1 MNPTAL
7 IENLKTRLQGL
18 TASQKIFY
26 GGSLL
31 ILLASFALL
40 AYTVNR
46 TEYATLYSRL
56 GEQDLGAVVEALKA
70 KKIPYE
76 LSSGGSVGVPKEQL
90 HEVRLLLATQGVLKG
105 AGVGFEIFD
114 QQKLGS
120 TEFVQKINYQRALQ
134 GELARTINQINEVVE
149 SRVHLVLPSESL
161 FLDEKKSPSAAV
173 VLKLR
178 QGAHLD
184 QQQVQGIVNLVSSAV
199 QGLQDDKVSVL
210 STDGQVLFR
219 KNALDNSFQLTNLQ
233 MQFRS
238 SVEEDMRRKVQS
250 LLEQVIGTGKVS
262 TRITVDMDFNQTQ
275 VAEEHYD
282 PDSAV
287 IRSQQR
293 SIENSQGAEPGAKGN
308 PDVPINVEAQL
319 MQSPANKPQQDKG
332 QKQEQDQALKKNA
345 TRQRE
350 TVNYEIN
357 RVNKQTTQ
365 APGGIKKVSVA
376 VLVDGVYE
384 MKPNAEGKTVPTFVA
399 RTPDQIKALEDLVK
413 KAIGYSEARGDQITV
428 SNIPFVTDAPES
440 DFVKAE
446 NRWVKLLKEHH
457 KTILNVLIVV
467 LGFFLV
473 VRPLLRRFQELADP
487 QKALPAAGTP
497 ALPQSGDEQPEGAA
511 ALPEKELTLRKRAI
525 ALVQRDP
532 DLATSIIRAYLRE
545 EASS

>member
-1 MNPTAL
+1 MNPNVL
-7 IENLKTRLQGL
+7 LEKLKSRLQGL

-26 GGSLL
+26 GGSLV
-31 ILLASFALL
+31 ILAGSLALL
-40 AYTVNR
+40 GYTVNR
-46 TEYATLYSRL
+46 TEYAPLHSRL
-56 GEQDLGAVVEALKA
+56 GEQDLAAVVETLKT

-76 LSSGGSVGVPKEQL
+76 LSGGSSVSVPREQL
-90 HEVRLLLATQGVLKG
+90 HEARLLLATQGVLKG

-134 GELARTINQINEVVE
+134 GELARTINQINEVQE
-149 SRVHLVLPSESL
+149 SRVHLVLPTESL
-161 FLDEKKSPSAAV
+161 FLDEKKPPSAAV

-178 QGAHLD
+178 SGAHLD
-184 QQQVQGIVNLVSSAV
+184 QQQVQGIVNLVAGAV
-199 QGLQDDKVSVL
+199 QGLQEDKVSIL

-233 MQFRS
+233 MQFRT

-250 LLEQVIGTGKVS
+250 LLEQVTGTGKVS

-275 VAEEHYD
+275 IAEEQYD
-282 PDSAV
+282 PDSQV

-293 SIENSQGAEPGAKGN
+293 SIENTQGKEAGAKGN

-319 MQSPANKPQQDKG
+319 MQSPASKAEKSD
-332 QKQEQDQALKKNA
+332 QEQTQGQGKNA
-345 TRQRE
+345 SRQRE

-357 RVNKQTTQ
+357 RVNRQTTQ
-365 APGGIKKVSVA
+365 APGSIKKVSVA

-384 MKPNAEGKTVPTFVA
+384 MKPNSEGKPVSTFVA
-399 RTPDQIKALEDLVK
+399 RPPEQLKILEDIVK

-428 SNIPFVTDAPES
+428 SNVPFATDGPES

-446 NRWVKLLKEHH
+446 NPWVKLLKEHH
-457 KTILNVLIVV
+457 RLILNLIIVV
-467 LGFFLV
+467 LAFFLII
-473 VRPLLRRFQELADP
+473 RPLMRRFHQLAEEP
-487 QKALPAAGTP
+487 KALPPSGPP
-497 ALPQSGDEQPEGAA
+497 ALLQSAEEATQGQD
-511 ALPEKELTLRKRAI
+511 ALPDHELTLRKRAV

-532 DLATSIIRAYLRE
+532 ELATAIIRSYLRE
-545 EASS
+545 EAANS

>member
-7 IENLKTRLQGL
+7 LENLKARLQGL
-18 TASQKIFY
+18 TSSQKIFY

-31 ILLASFALL
+31 ILLGSLVLL
-40 AYTVNR
+40 GYTVNR
-46 TEYATLYSRL
+46 VDYAPLYSRL
-56 GEQDLGAVVEALKA
+56 GEHDLGAVVETLKA

-76 LSSGGSVGVPKEQL
+76 LSGAGGVGVPKEQL
-90 HEVRLLLATQGVLKG
+90 HEVRLLLATQGVVKG

-134 GELARTINQINEVVE
+134 GELARTINQINEVQE
-149 SRVHLVLPSESL
+149 SRVHLVLPSDSL
-161 FLDEKKSPSAAV
+161 FLDEKKAPSAAV

-178 QGAHLD
+178 SGAHLD
-184 QQQVQGIVNLVSSAV
+184 QQQVQGIVNLVASAV
-199 QGLQDDKVSVL
+199 QGLQDDKVSIL

-250 LLEQVIGTGKVS
+250 LLEQVAGAGKVS

-293 SIENSQGAEPGAKGN
+293 SVENSQGNEPGAKGN

-319 MQSPANKPQQDKG
+319 MQNPSNKA
-332 QKQEQDQALKKNA
+332 QKQDQEQHKNA

-376 VLVDGVYE
+376 VLVDGTYE
-384 MKPNAEGKTVPTFVA
+384 MKPNSEGKSVSTFVS
-399 RTPDQIKALEDLVK
+399 RSPEQLKSLEDIVK

-440 DFVKAE
+440 DFIKAE
-446 NRWVKLLKEHH
+446 NRWVKLLKEHY
-457 KTILNVLIVV
+457 KMILNLLIVV
-467 LGFFLV
+467 LGFFLII
-473 VRPLLRRFQELADP
+473 RPLMRRFQQLAEAP
-487 QKALPAAGTP
+487 KALPAAGAP
-497 ALPQSGDEQPEGAA
+497 ALPESVEDGFLGLE
-511 ALPEKELTLRKRAI
+511 ALPEKELTLRKRAV

-532 DLATSIIRAYLRE
+532 DHATAIIRAYLRE
-545 EASS
+545 EAPSS

>member
-7 IENLKTRLQGL
+7 LENLKARLQGL

-31 ILLASFALL
+31 ILLGSFVLL
-40 AYTVNR
+40 GYTVNR
-46 TEYATLYSRL
+46 TEYAPLYSRL
-56 GEQDLGAVVEALKA
+56 SEQDLGSVVETLKA

-76 LSSGGSVGVPKEQL
+76 LSGAGGVGVPKEQL
-90 HEVRLLLATQGVLKG
+90 HEVRLLLATQGVVKG

-134 GELARTINQINEVVE
+134 GELARTINQINEVLE
-149 SRVHLVLPSESL
+149 SRVHLVLPSDSL
-161 FLDEKKSPSAAV
+161 FLDEKKAPSAAV

-178 QGAHLD
+178 NGAHLD
-184 QQQVQGIVNLVSSAV
+184 QQQVQGIVNLVASAV
-199 QGLQDDKVSVL
+199 QGLQDDKVSIL

-233 MQFRS
+233 MQFRG

-250 LLEQVIGTGKVS
+250 LLEQVAGAGKVS

-293 SIENSQGAEPGAKGN
+293 SVENNQGAEPGAKGN

-319 MQSPANKPQQDKG
+319 MQSPANKG
-332 QKQEQDQALKKNA
+332 QKQEQDQAQHKNA

-376 VLVDGVYE
+376 VLVDGTYE
-384 MKPNAEGKTVPTFVA
+384 MKPNAEGKSVSTFVA
-399 RTPDQIKALEDLVK
+399 RTPDQLKSLEDIVK
-413 KAIGYSEARGDQITV
+413 KSIGYSEARGDQITV

-440 DFVKAE
+440 DFIKAE
-446 NRWVKLLKEHH
+446 NHWVKLLKEHY
-457 KTILNVLIVV
+457 KMILNLVIVV
-467 LGFFLV
+467 LGFFLII
-473 VRPLLRRFQELADP
+473 RPLMRRFQQLAEAP
-487 QKALPAAGTP
+487 KALPAAGAP
-497 ALPQSGDEQPEGAA
+497 ALPASTEDQILGLE
-511 ALPEKELTLRKRAI
+511 ALPEKEITLRKRAV

-532 DLATSIIRAYLRE
+532 DLATAIIRAYLRE
-545 EASS
+545 EAPSA

>member
-1 MNPTAL
+1 MNPSAL
-7 IENLKTRLQGL
+7 FENLKARLEGL
-18 TASQKIFY
+18 TISQKIFY

-56 GEQDLGAVVEALKA
+56 GEQDLGAVVEVLKA

-76 LSSGGSVGVPKEQL
+76 LSGGGSIGVPREQL
-90 HEVRLLLATQGVLKG
+90 HEVRLGLATQGVLKG

-149 SRVHLVLPSESL
+149 SRVHLVLPTESV

-178 QGAHLD
+178 NGAHLD
-184 QQQVQGIVNLVSSAV
+184 QQQVQGIVNLVASAV

-293 SIENSQGAEPGAKGN
+293 SIESGQGAEPGAKGN

-319 MQSPANKPQQDKG
+319 MQSPGNKPQDKG
-332 QKQEQDQALKKNA
+332 QKGEQDQALKKNA

-357 RVNKQTTQ
+357 KVNKQTTQ

-376 VLVDGVYE
+376 VLVDGIYE

-399 RTPDQIKALEDLVK
+399 RTPDQIKSLEDLVK

-440 DFVKAE
+440 DFVKAD
-446 NRWVKLLKEHH
+446 NRWVKLLNEHY
-457 KTILNVLIVV
+457 KTLLNVLIVV

-473 VRPLLRRFQELADP
+473 VRPLLRRFQQLAEP
-487 QKALPAAGTP
+487 QKALPAAGAP
-497 ALPQSGDEQPEGAA
+497 ALPQSAEGLPEGVE
-511 ALPEKELTLRKRAI
+511 ALPEKELTLRKRVV

-532 DLATSIIRAYLRE
+532 DLATAIIRAYLRE
-545 EASS
+545 EAGA

>member
-1 MNPTAL
+1 MMNPSAL
-7 IENLKTRLQGL
+7 LNTLKTRLQGL
-18 TASQKIFY
+18 TKSQKIFF

-31 ILLASFALL
+31 IVLGSFVVLG
-40 AYTVNR
+40 YTVNR
-46 TEYATLYSRL
+46 TEYASLYSRL
-56 GEQDLGAVVEALKA
+56 GEQDLGAVVEVLKA

-76 LSSGGSVGVPKEQL
+76 LTAGGGVGVPRDQL
-90 HEVRLLLATQGVLKG
+90 HEVRLQLATQGVLKG

-134 GELARTINQINEVVE
+134 GELARTINQLNEVAE

-178 QGAHLD
+178 SGTHLD
-184 QQQVQGIVNLVSSAV
+184 QQQVQGIVNLVAGAV
-199 QGLQDDKVSVL
+199 QGLQDDKVSIL
-210 STDGQVLFR
+210 STDGQVLYR
-219 KNALDNSFQLTNLQ
+219 KSALDNSFQLTNLQ
-233 MQFRS
+233 MQFRT

-250 LLEQVIGTGKVS
+250 LLEQVIGIGKVS

-293 SIENSQGAEPGAKGN
+293 SIENSLDAEPGAKGN

-319 MQSPANKPQQDKG
+319 MQSPPKKG
-332 QKQEQDQALKKNA
+332 QKDEADAAAKKNA

-365 APGGIKKVSVA
+365 APGTIKKVSVA
-376 VLVDGVYE
+376 VLVDGTYE
-384 MKPNAEGKTVPTFVA
+384 MKPNAEGKNTHTFVA
-399 RTPDQIKALEDLVK
+399 RAPEQIKALEDIVK

-428 SNIPFVTDAPES
+428 SNIPFVTDGPES
-440 DFVKAE
+440 EFVKAE

-457 KTILNVLIVV
+457 RMILNLIIVV

-473 VRPLLRRFQELADP
+473 VRPLMRKFNQLAEAP
-487 QKALPAAGTP
+487 KALPAGSP
-497 ALPQSGDEQPEGAA
+497 ALPAA
-511 ALPEKELTLRKRAI
+511 AGEPLQELEALPEKEITLRKRAV

-532 DLATSIIRAYLRE
+532 DHATAIIRSYLRE
-545 EASS
+545 ESNA

>member
-1 MNPTAL
+1 MNPTVL
-7 IENLKTRLQGL
+7 LENLKTRLQGL

-31 ILLASFALL
+31 IVLGTFVLF

-56 GEQDLGAVVEALKA
+56 GEQDLGAVVETLKA

-76 LSSGGSVGVPKEQL
+76 LSGGGVAVPKEQL
-90 HEVRLLLATQGVLKG
+90 HEVRLLLATQGVVKG

-134 GELARTINQINEVVE
+134 GELARTINQINEVQE
-149 SRVHLVLPSESL
+149 CRVHLVLPSDSL

-178 QGAHLD
+178 SGAHLD
-184 QQQVQGIVNLVSSAV
+184 QQQVQGVVNLVGGAV
-199 QGLQDDKVSVL
+199 QGLQDDKVSTL

-250 LLEQVIGTGKVS
+250 LLEQVTGAGKVS
-262 TRITVDMDFNQTQ
+262 TRITVDMDFSQTQ

-293 SIENSQGAEPGAKGN
+293 SIENNQGTEPGAKGN

-319 MQSPANKPQQDKG
+319 MQSPANKA
-332 QKQEQDQALKKNA
+332 QKQEQEQGQHKNA

-376 VLVDGVYE
+376 VLVDGTYE
-384 MKPNAEGKTVPTFVA
+384 MKPNSEGKSVSTFVA
-399 RTPDQIKALEDLVK
+399 RTPDQLKALEDIVK
-413 KAIGYSEARGDQITV
+413 KSIGYSEARGDQITV

-440 DFVKAE
+440 DFIKAE
-446 NRWVKLLKEHH
+446 NHWVKLLKEHY
-457 KTILNVLIVV
+457 KMILNLLIVV
-467 LGFFLV
+467 LGFFLI
-473 VRPLLRRFQELADP
+473 VRPLMRRFQQLAEAP
-487 QKALPAAGTP
+487 KALPAAGSP
-497 ALPQSGDEQPEGAA
+497 ALPESTEELVPGLE
-511 ALPEKELTLRKRAI
+511 ALPEKELTLRKRAV

-532 DLATSIIRAYLRE
+532 DLATAIIRSYLRE
-545 EASS
+545 EANS

>member
-1 MNPTAL
+1 MINPSAL
-7 IENLKTRLQGL
+7 YETLKTRIQGL
-18 TASQKIFY
+18 TQSQRIFL

-31 ILLASFALL
+31 IVLASFVLL

-56 GEQDLGAVVEALKA
+56 SEHDLGAVVETLKS

-76 LSSGGSVGVPKEQL
+76 LAAGGTIGVPKDQL

-134 GELARTINQINEVVE
+134 GELARTINELNEVAE

-178 QGAHLD
+178 NGAHLD
-184 QQQVQGIVNLVSSAV
+184 QQQVQGIVNLVAGAV
-199 QGLQDDKVSVL
+199 QGLQEDKVSIL
-210 STDGQVLFR
+210 STDGQVLYR
-219 KNALDNSFQLTNLQ
+219 KNALDNTFQLTNLQ
-233 MQFRS
+233 MQFRT

-293 SIENSQGAEPGAKGN
+293 SIENSHDGEPGAKGN

-319 MQSPANKPQQDKG
+319 MQSPSKKG
-332 QKQEQDQALKKNA
+332 QKDEADQAARKNA

-357 RVNKQTTQ
+357 RVNRQTTQ
-365 APGGIKKVSVA
+365 APGTIKKVSVA
-376 VLVDGVYE
+376 VLVDGTYE
-384 MKPNAEGKTVPTFVA
+384 MKPNAEGKNVPTFVPRA
-399 RTPDQIKALEDLVK
+399 PEQIKALEDIVK
-413 KAIGYSEARGDQITV
+413 KAIGYNESRGDQITV
-428 SNIPFVTDAPES
+428 SNIPFVTDGPES
-440 DFVKAE
+440 EFVKAE
-446 NRWVKLLKEHH
+446 NRWVKLLREHH
-457 KTILNVLIVV
+457 KMILNLVIVV

-473 VRPLLRRFQELADP
+473 VRPLMRKFNQLAEAP
-487 QKALPAAGTP
+487 KALPTGPSALPEAAGET
-497 ALPQSGDEQPEGAA
+497 LQELE
-511 ALPEKELTLRKRAI
+511 ALPEKELTLRKRAV

-532 DLATSIIRAYLRE
+532 DLATAIIRSYLRE
-545 EASS
+545 ESNA